1 MVYQIVRD
9 LEGETWLGKQRVFQ
23 ARLSSQRG
31 QGLHCSK
38 GQSDSVTTLLEARVA
53 PRLLGSLAPCLISTA
68 AGLWAL
74 ERTSRGD

>member
-1 MVYQIVRD
+1 MVYQIVCD

-68 AGLWAL
+68 AGLL
-74 ERTSRGD
+74 GTGKNTSG